1 MIKKTYKIIHEIVV
15 DDSTKKG
22 RLFDIIIQVLIILSL
37 ISFSLETLPELNNEI
52 YDILQKI
59 EVVCIYIF
67 TIEYLLRIFLNNKKN
82 YMFSFFGLIDL
93 LAILPFYITSGID
106 LRSVRVFRILKIFRL
121 FKLLKYTKSIDRMSD
136 AFKKIKNELV
146 IFFIAILFLLYVSA
160 VGIYY
165 FENPVQPEKFKS
177 VFHSLWWSVTTLTT
191 VGYGDMYP
199 ITIGGK
205 IFSTFIVFIGLGLV
219 AVPSGLLATA
229 FTQGIKK
236 SKD

>member
-1 MIKKTYKIIHEIVV
+1 M
-15 DDSTKKG
+15 
-22 RLFDIIIQVLIILSL
+22 LLS
-37 ISFSLETLPELNNEI
+37 P
-52 YDILQKI
+52 
-59 EVVCIYIF
+59 
-67 TIEYLLRIFLNNKKN
+67 
-82 YMFSFFGLIDL
+82 IDL